1 MVDIQSVGFTHS
13 SCVPHSISWLMA
25 NFKVRPPSLHPTTPP
40 NAFRTLESEPL
51 THFGWWPWRASPEW
65 MSYLSRRCLCAW
77 QRKTKLSFVQ
87 RFYCSPT
94 DLLQPYWWLFRVS
107 GVKKRGN
114 SGGGN
119 QDVADLS
126 QQSFF
131 HPQCV
136 SGGSWGHFSLGYC
149 LTGALRCIV
158 LVSCKPISN
167 VTKDG

>member
-1 MVDIQSVGFTHS
+1 MDIQSVGFTRS

-25 NFKVRPPSLHPTTPP
+25 NFKVRPPPLHPTTPP
-40 NAFRTLESEPL
+40 NAFHTLDSEPL

-87 RFYCSPT
+87 LFYCPLT

-107 GVKKRGN
+107 GGKKRKFRRRK
-114 SGGGN
+114 SRCCWSEPA
-119 QDVADLS
+119 VV
-126 QQSFF
+126 F

-149 LTGALRCIV
+149 LTGALRCVV